1 MYNNHRNY
9 LHIPHQL
16 QKFKEGVYP
25 LYVAHTIRGFVSSLI
40 GFFIP
45 IYFLTI
51 GFSLSTVLWFF
62 AIYYYFVILFSV
74 LAGGIGNKVGLKHT
88 MIISLP
94 SFLIYLLGIMSLKK
108 NHSIF
113 LLYSLSIFGAF
124 ISSLYW
130 VPLYTLFARLSS
142 NKNSSSQVGMLF
154 SLRSL
159 AGIIAPV
166 LGGLISVYFG
176 FESLFILA
184 IIILIIPIVILIN
197 SKDIHP
203 HINFSFQDLLSFFKK
218 HTRLFLTIM
227 LDSFGTFSEEI
238 LWPLFVYLIL
248 LDTMAVG
255 VVGSL
260 VGIGTIIFTLFVS
273 KIIAKHSYHLIIRIS
288 AFMLA
293 ASWILK
299 TFTNQKISIYAI
311 SVIAAMFA
319 IMFSIPLADSVYQT
333 AKKNKNLDEFIV
345 FKQMLAYFARLIAVL
360 LTILIISKLNLS
372 FIFTGL
378 SYLLI
383 SIF

>member
-1 MYNNHRNY
+1 MHSNHRNY

-16 QKFKEGVYP
+16 RKFKEGIYP

-51 GFSLSTVLWFF
+51 GFSLPTILWFF
-62 AIYYYFVILFSV
+62 AVYYYFVILFSI
-74 LAGGIGNKVGLKHT
+74 LAGGIGNKLGLKHT
-88 MIISLP
+88 MMISLP
-94 SFLIYLLGIMSLKK
+94 LFLVYLLGIMSLKE
-108 NHSIF
+108 NHSLF

-142 NKNSSSQVGMLF
+142 NKNSSSQIGMLF

-159 AGIIAPV
+159 ASIIAPV

-176 FESLFILA
+176 FEFLFILA
-184 IIILIIPIVILIN
+184 IIILIVPIIILIN

-203 HINFSFQDLLSFFKK
+203 HINFSFKDLLSFFKK

-238 LWPLFVYLIL
+238 LWPLFVYLVL

-255 VVGSL
+255 IVGSL
-260 VGIGTIIFTLFVS
+260 VGIGTIIFTLFIS
-273 KIIAKHSYHLIIRIS
+273 KIIAKHSHHLIIRIS

-293 ASWILK
+293 TSWMLK

-319 IMFSIPLADSVYQT
+319 IMFSIPLADTVYKT
-333 AKKNKNLDEFIV
+333 AKENKNLDEFIV
-345 FKQMLAYFARLIAVL
+345 FKQMLAYLARLIAVL